1 MPHVNWLAVL
11 AAAAASFVLGGAWYS
26 GLFAK
31 PWQAAAGVSDA
42 QMRSGN
48 KPLMFGAAFVL
59 ALIQSAVFALFL
71 GPGVTLMF
79 GVGAG
84 LAAGLCWVAT
94 GLALTYV
101 FERRSVTLGLING
114 GYATLQFTLI
124 GAILGAWH

>member
-26 GLFAK
+26 GLFAR
-31 PWQAAAGVSDA
+31 PWQAAAGVSDE
-42 QMRSGN
+42 QMRSGS
-48 KPLMFGAAFVL
+48 KPAMFAGAFAL

-71 GPGVTLMF
+71 GPNVTLAF

-84 LAAGLCWVAT
+84 FAAGLGWVAT
-94 GLALTYV
+94 GLAMTYI
-101 FERRSVTLGLING
+101 FEKRSVALGLING

>member
-31 PWQAAAGVSDA
+31 PWQAAAGVSDE
-42 QMRSGN
+42 QMRGGN
-48 KPLMFGAAFVL
+48 KPAMFSVAFLL
-59 ALIQSAVFALFL
+59 ALVQSAVFAMFL
-71 GPGVTLMF
+71 GPNVTLMF
-79 GVGAG
+79 GIGAG
-84 LAAGLCWVAT
+84 FAAGLGWVAT
-94 GLALTYV
+94 GLAMTYV
-101 FERRSVTLGLING
+101 FEKRSVTLGLING

>member
-11 AAAAASFVLGGAWYS
+11 AAAAASFVLGGLWYS

-31 PWQAAAGVSDA
+31 PWQAAAGVTDE
-42 QMRSGN
+42 QMKSGSR
-48 KPLMFGAAFVL
+48 PLMFAIAFAV
-59 ALIQSAVFALFL
+59 ALVQSAVFAMFL
-71 GPGVTLMF
+71 GPNVTLMF

-84 LAAGLCWVAT
+84 FAAGLGWVAM

-101 FERRSVTLGLING
+101 FERRPLSLALING
-114 GYATLQFTLI
+114 GYATLQFTII

>member
-11 AAAAASFVLGGAWYS
+11 AAAAASFGLGGTWYS

-31 PWQAAAGVSDA
+31 RWQAAAGVSDD
-42 QMRSGN
+42 QVRGGN
-48 KPLMFGAAFVL
+48 KPLMFAGAFVL
-59 ALIQSAVFALFL
+59 ALIQAAVFAMFL
-71 GPGVTLMF
+71 GPNVTLAF

-84 LAAGLCWVAT
+84 FAAGLCWVAT
-94 GLALTYV
+94 AIALTYI
-101 FERRSVTLGLING
+101 FERRSLALALING

>member
-31 PWQAAAGVSDA
+31 PWAAAAGVSDE
-42 QMRSGN
+42 QMRGGN
-48 KPLMFGAAFVL
+48 KAVMFGAAFVL
-59 ALIQSAVFALFL
+59 SLIQSAVFAMFL
-71 GPGVTLMF
+71 GPNPALML

-84 LAAGLCWVAT
+84 FAAGLCWVSA
-94 GLALTYV
+94 GIAMTYI